1 MAGMNVSRRASA
13 LLFVIAGVSAMRN
26 NEETAD
32 FHEQQTGMKQE
43 AVSNQEEHSGRY
55 SCQSWCVRC
64 SSGKRLYFRRK
75 EDWKAAAFKTLNY
88 MMGFTWFGDGL
99 LTDWAMY
106 RAFQGMSHNASKL
119 QNTCNSVKVSTLPAD
134 MDEEVTKR
142 NHLWGKHSESVDL
155 SDLIDSVMAAASTP
169 EENLTAELL
178 KLFRKDSGQLYR
190 VEAEDTNTTHTS
202 HRPHAKLPDVI
213 LMLLDTS
220 PAFCGDGQPWTEGQT
235 SNVASVWEENA
246 VEGFRDTL
254 ELGFTRIETTSQREC
269 FEDRSARAIMPA
281 ASSMVDELLETPKL
295 TNVTDLIEVSGLH
308 VGSKAMADGGAK
320 LTLTFHGPWNI
331 DAVTEKVNLV
341 EQGRVTK
348 VGKGPAMKQGVQPGW
363 LIVSV
368 NGIAWKKLKEGDM
381 PMNDQEYQVTFMPTR
396 VMCCCDSANQPPGF
410 PGQSRTKPTGRCQVM
425 MNVTKIGHSCAEY
438 GHPVWARGGELR
450 PYSEGNGCLVSS
462 EEAGIIRD
470 QLKAPDRPKEQPG
483 QLHSS

>member
-1 MAGMNVSRRASA
+1 MKFSCGASLLMLVFAG
-13 LLFVIAGVSAMRN
+13 IAAVR
-26 NEETAD
+26 NEERAHLD
-32 FHEQQTGMKQE
+32 EQEVGTKQE
-43 AVSNQEEHSGRY
+43 TVSKQEEDSGRY

-75 EDWKAAAFKTLNY
+75 EDWKAAAFKTFNHV
-88 MMGFTWFGDGL
+88 MGFTWWGDGL
-99 LTDWAMY
+99 LLDWAMY
-106 RAFQGMSHNASKL
+106 RVFQGLSKNASKL
-119 QNTCNSVKVSTLPAD
+119 QNTCNSVKVSTLPAAI
-134 MDEEVTKR
+134 DEEIDKQGR
-142 NHLWGKHSESVDL
+142 LWGKESKSVDL
-155 SDLIDSVMAAASTP
+155 SEVIDSVTAAASTP
-169 EENLTAELL
+169 QDNITAELL

-190 VEAEDTNTTHTS
+190 LESEEPNATHAS
-202 HRPHAKLPDVI
+202 HRPHARLPDVI
-213 LMLLDTS
+213 LMLLDS
-220 PAFCGDGQPWTEGQT
+220 LPAFCGDDQPWTEGQT
-235 SNVASVWEENA
+235 SRLASIWEENA

-254 ELGFTRIETTSQREC
+254 ELGFAGIETTSQREC
-269 FEDRSARAIMPA
+269 FEDRSARAITPA
-281 ASSMVDELLETPKL
+281 ASPMAEELFETPNL
-295 TNVTDLIEVSGLH
+295 TNVTDLIESSGLH
-308 VGSKAMADGGAK
+308 VGSTTMADGDAK

-331 DAVTEKVNLV
+331 DAISEKVNLV